1 MFTSLT
7 CFTFIKNVSEST
19 GKKTTVSATQTY
31 THIYEYTSSSEFHK
45 DKLELWYTY
54 IHKTIFTVFQVGFEF
69 VNFL

>member
-1 MFTSLT
+1 MYDKMGNKWEMFTSLA

-45 DKLELWYTY
+45 DKLEL
-54 IHKTIFTVFQVGFEF
+54 
-69 VNFL
+69 